1 MRQRHLRILVLAAAV
16 LAFGGC
22 YSLSEHAYVPPAGLE
37 LGRAELMPTPQRAIE
52 KLPEQAT
59 LDDCLQYA
67 ALHNPGLEA
76 AFNKWKAAVERIPQV
91 TSLPDPRFTYSYYI
105 RSVETRVGP
114 QEQAFAI
121 QQMFPWFGKRELRG
135 KIASADADTAWY
147 AYQSAR
153 LALYYRVKDAYC
165 EYYYLAQA
173 IDVVK
178 QTSDLMTYLESV
190 ARTKYEAAGARY
202 ADVIRAQVELGKLDD
217 RQSSL
222 EDLREPIVAQLN
234 AALNRPSEAPL
245 PWPASI
251 PQDRIKPT
259 DAELLSYLRDVNPEL
274 QGMARQVSK
283 ADSAIALAKKDYY
296 PDVTLGLNYIDTGRA
311 LMKTPDNGK
320 DPVVAMVSVNIPLWL
335 GKLRAAVRQAEYQRQ
350 QAVSARDERLN
361 SLMSQ
366 AKLVLYKYRDADR
379 KVGLYRD
386 TLLPKAHQSLEATET
401 GYQGG
406 TSSFLDVI
414 DAERVLLEFELSEQ
428 RALADRAQR
437 LAELESLM
445 GRQVPRRQ
453 GPGPEPATTQGG
465 Q

>member
-1 MRQRHLRILVLAAAV
+1 
-16 LAFGGC
+16 
-22 YSLSEHAYVPPAGLE
+22 
-37 LGRAELMPTPQRAIE
+37 MPTPQQAVE
-52 KLPEQAT
+52 KLPAEAT
-59 LDDCLQYA
+59 LDDYVRYA

-91 TSLPDPRFTYSYYI
+91 SALPDPRFTYSYYV

-114 QEQAFAI
+114 QRQAFAI

-153 LALYYRVKDAYC
+153 LNLYYRVKNAYC
-165 EYYYLAQA
+165 EYYYLAKA

-178 QTSDLMTYLESV
+178 QTSDLMKYMESRGPHQIRGGEREV
-190 ARTKYEAAGARY
+190 RGRGPRAGGAGQAGRPAEHPAGPAR
-202 ADVIRAQVELGKLDD
+202 ADRGRAQRGPQPS
-217 RQSSL
+217 R
-222 EDLREPIVAQLN
+222 RRA
-234 AALNRPSEAPL
+234 AALADERTPL
-245 PWPASI
+245 
-251 PQDRIKPT
+251 DRIKPT
-259 DAELLSYLRDVNPEL
+259 DAELLSYLKDVNPEL
-274 QGMARQVSK
+274 QGMAAQVTK
-283 ADSAIALAKKDYY
+283 AEDAIALAKKDYY
-296 PDVTLGLNYIDTGRA
+296 PDVTVGLNYIQTGHA

-320 DPVVAMVSVNIPLWL
+320 DPIVAMVSVNLPIWL
-335 GKLRAAVRQAEYQRQ
+335 GKLRAGVRQAEHQRQ
-350 QAVSARDERLN
+350 AALSARQERLN
-361 SLMSQ
+361 DLMSR
-366 AKLVLYKYRDADR
+366 AKMVLYKYRDADR

-386 TLLPKAHQSLEATET
+386 TLLPKANQALQATET

-437 LAELESLM
+437 LAELESMM
-445 GRQVPRRQ
+445 GRQIQREAQPPSPQ
-453 GPGPEPATTQGG
+453 QPPAPAPASTQGG